1 MLVSQIGHNK
11 DNKADVEFKQL
22 NKFFVIGLCC
32 GRMLF
37 MLQQKKYIFYVEGMH
52 CRACEMIIEEELRAV
67 PYVTSAKPDLSKGTV
82 EVAGHFGDMSDVEAM
97 EILERY
103 VLKHG
108 YSFSIEK
115 NKKNKN
121 LRDFKFAIPLAVLF
135 LALFVFL
142 QKIGLV
148 NFVDTDNISY
158 STVFLIGIV
167 ASLSSCMAVVGGL
180 LLSMSA
186 TFAKEPNPLALSS
199 ESKAKP
205 HILFHAG
212 RLVSFFVLGGVI
224 GIVGTVFSLNIW
236 VSVILGILIALI
248 MLVLGINLL
257 GIFHWSKKLL
267 PSMPKIVS
275 KNALLIS
282 KFNHTATP
290 FLVGAV
296 TFFLPCGFTQ
306 SMQLYTL
313 TSGGFWEGA
322 FTMFVFAI
330 GTLPALA
337 LISFSSASI
346 KDSAKS
352 GIFFKTAGLIVVAF
366 AIFNLINSL
375 VVAGLIDPVFN
386 F

>member
-1 MLVSQIGHNK
+1 MNK
-11 DNKADVEFKQL
+11 NTS
-22 NKFFVIGLCC
+22 
-32 GRMLF
+32 
-37 MLQQKKYIFYVEGMH
+37 KKYIFYVEGMH
-52 CRACEMIIEEELRAV
+52 CQACEMIIEEELSKV
-67 PYVTSAKPDLSKGTV
+67 PYVASAKPNLIKGTV
-82 EVAGHFGDMSDVEAM
+82 EVVGHFGNMTNAEAV
-97 EILERY
+97 EILEEY
-103 VLKHG
+103 LSKHG
-108 YSFSIEK
+108 YSFSVEK
-115 NKKNKN
+115 NKKSKN
-121 LRDFKFAIPLAVLF
+121 LQDFKFAIPLAVVF
-135 LALFVFL
+135 LTLFVFL

-148 NFVDTDNISY
+148 NFVDTSSISY
-158 STVFLIGIV
+158 GTVFLIGVV

-186 TFAKEPNPLALSS
+186 TFAKEPNLDALRNSS
-199 ESKAKP
+199 KVKP
-205 HILFHAG
+205 HILFHIG
-212 RLVSFFVLGGVI
+212 RLISFFILGGVI
-224 GIVGTVFSLNIW
+224 GIVGTIFSLNIW
-236 VSVILGILIALI
+236 VSVFLGVLISLI
-248 MLVLGINLL
+248 MVILGINLL
-257 GIFHWSKKLL
+257 DMFDWSKKLL

-290 FLVGAV
+290 FFVGLV

-322 FTMFVFAI
+322 FTMSIFAI
-330 GTLPALA
+330 GTLPTLA

-346 KDSAKS
+346 KDSTKA

-375 VVAGLIDPVFN
+375 VIAGVLDPVFN

>member
-1 MLVSQIGHNK
+1 
-11 DNKADVEFKQL
+11 
-22 NKFFVIGLCC
+22 
-32 GRMLF
+32 MLF
-37 MLQQKKYIFYVEGMH
+37 MSQQKTYIFNVEGMH
-52 CRACEMIIEEELRAV
+52 CKACEMIIEEELKAV
-67 PYVTSAKPDLSKGTV
+67 PYITNVKLNLDTNTV
-82 EVAGHFGDMSDVEAM
+82 ELTGHFGDMTEVEAG
-97 EILERY
+97 EILGKFISE
-103 VLKHG
+103 HG
-108 YSFSIEK
+108 YSLSVEK
-115 NKKNKN
+115 NNKN
-121 LRDFKFAIPLAVLF
+121 INWGDFKLAVPLAISF
-135 LALFVFL
+135 LAIFVFL

-158 STVFLIGIV
+158 STVFLIGVV

-205 HILFHAG
+205 HILFHVG
-212 RLVSFFVLGGVI
+212 RLISFFVLGGVI

-290 FLVGAV
+290 FLVGIA

-346 KDSAKS
+346 KDSTKP